1 MAEGREQS
9 DKVIE
14 LLGEGSARWI
24 RITVLLAF
32 ALSGIVL

>member
-1 MAEGREQS
+1 MAEDREQS
-9 DKVIE
+9 DKFME

-24 RITVLLAF
+24 RLTAL